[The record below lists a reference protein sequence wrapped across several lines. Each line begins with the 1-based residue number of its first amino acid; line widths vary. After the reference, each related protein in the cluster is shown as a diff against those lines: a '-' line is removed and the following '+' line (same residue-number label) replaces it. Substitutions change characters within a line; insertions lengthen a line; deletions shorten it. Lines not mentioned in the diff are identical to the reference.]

1 VKEMGQRSEQIGD
14 IIETIDDIASQTN
27 LLALNAAI
35 EAARAGEHGKGF
47 AVVADEVRKLAEK
60 SAEATKEI
68 ATLIRGVQRTVA
80 EAVQAMDQGAAEV
93 TVGVGRANEAGQ
105 SLASILIAN
114 EEVNRQV
121 GDIAVA
127 AQQMDALANG
137 LVSAMDAVSAV
148 VEENTAAT
156 EEMAAN
162 SSEVTQSIEN
172 IAGIS
177 EENSASA
184 EEVAAAVEEANAQ
197 VEEIT
202 ASAQSLSE
210 MAQTLQ
216 QLVAQ
221 FTLPDTQE
229 SKRQETRDKRQQTTD
244 RGYAMAPA
252 VPQAVSRVAMHAMPG
267 GDGRQNQP
275 RKPAGHGA

>member
-1 VKEMGQRSEQIGD
+1 
-14 IIETIDDIASQTN
+14 
-27 LLALNAAI
+27 
-35 EAARAGEHGKGF
+35 
-47 AVVADEVRKLAEK
+47 
-60 SAEATKEI
+60 
-68 ATLIRGVQRTVA
+68 
-80 EAVQAMDQGAAEV
+80 
-93 TVGVGRANEAGQ
+93 
-105 SLASILIAN
+105 
-114 EEVNRQV
+114 
-121 GDIAVA
+121 VA

-216 QLVAQ
+216 ALVAQ
-221 FTLPDTQE
+221 FTLPEAQE
-229 SKRQETRDKRQQTTD
+229 GRKQGARDNRQQMTD
-244 RGYAMAPA
+244 RGHVIAPA
-252 VPQAVSRVAMHAMPG
+252 VPQAASRVAVHAMPG
-267 GDGRQNQP
+267 GDGRQNHLQ
-275 RKPAGHGA
+275 KPAGRSV

>member
-1 VKEMGQRSEQIGD
+1 
-14 IIETIDDIASQTN
+14 
-27 LLALNAAI
+27 
-35 EAARAGEHGKGF
+35 
-47 AVVADEVRKLAEK
+47 
-60 SAEATKEI
+60 
-68 ATLIRGVQRTVA
+68 
-80 EAVQAMDQGAAEV
+80 MDQGAAEV
-93 TVGVGRANEAGQ
+93 TLGVGRANEAGQ

-127 AQQMDALANG
+127 AQQMDALSNG

-172 IAGIS
+172 IASIS

-221 FTLPDTQE
+221 FKLPEMQE
-229 SKRQETRDKRQQTTD
+229 GTEATAWTETGKRRTEGSDRAKAGQPAGQARVMTPPTRRAVT
-244 RGYAMAPA
+244 PA
-252 VPQAVSRVAMHAMPG
+252 LAHAMPG
-267 GDGRQNQP
+267 GDGRQNRLQ
-275 RKPAGHGA
+275 KPAGRGA

>member
-1 VKEMGQRSEQIGD
+1 
-14 IIETIDDIASQTN
+14 
-27 LLALNAAI
+27 
-35 EAARAGEHGKGF
+35 
-47 AVVADEVRKLAEK
+47 
-60 SAEATKEI
+60 
-68 ATLIRGVQRTVA
+68 
-80 EAVQAMDQGAAEV
+80 
-93 TVGVGRANEAGQ
+93 
-105 SLASILIAN
+105 
-114 EEVNRQV
+114 
-121 GDIAVA
+121 
-127 AQQMDALANG
+127 
-137 LVSAMDAVSAV
+137 

-216 QLVAQ
+216 ALVAQ

-229 SKRQETRDKRQQTTD
+229 SKKQEARGKRQQTTD
-244 RGYAMAPA
+244 RGYAGALAAPQTVSHVA
-252 VPQAVSRVAMHAMPG
+252 VHAMPG
-267 GDGRQNQP
+267 GDGRQNQLQK
-275 RKPAGHGA
+275 RAGRGA